1 METLGQQRRSWLVA
15 LSLSVFCGLLGADRF
30 YLGKVGTGFLKLIT
44 AGGLG
49 LWWLADVT
57 LIATERATDAQGLS
71 LERKDRIALA
81 LRGVWLVLFCA
92 SPVLLM
98 GTFVGGILLA
108 VTTIIKSSD
117 AYKIAT
123 EYVSKD
129 ERVIAEIGE
138 VTGFGFLPGGN
149 ISTSGPTGGAEL
161 SIGVQ
166 GDRGDGTLYIEL
178 TKALGEW
185 RIIQA
190 EFETASGRR
199 FNLLMPSD
207 NALRELVTG
216 TLLEFDGAIQA
227 GDFRS
232 FHAAIADMWKSQ
244 ITPDQLLEAF
254 QAFILDE
261 VQIGGVRDVA
271 PVFDEPPAIGED
283 GILTLA
289 GHVPTTPLRVLFN
302 LRYRYE
308 HPAWKLMGIRVSL
321 RE

>member
-1 METLGQQRRSWLVA
+1 METPGQQQRNWLVA
-15 LSLSVFCGLLGADRF
+15 LSLSVFCGVLGADRF
-30 YLGKVGTGFLKLIT
+30 YLGKIGTGFLKLMT

-49 LWWLADVT
+49 IWWLIDVI

-71 LERKDRIALA
+71 LERSDRMARS

-92 SPVLLM
+92 SPILVM
-98 GTFVGGILLA
+98 GTLVGGILFA
-108 VTTIIKSSD
+108 VTTIMKSSD

-123 EYVSKD
+123 EYVSRD

-149 ISTSGPTGGAEL
+149 ISTSGPTGEAEL
-161 SIGVQ
+161 SIHAQ
-166 GDRGDGTLYIEL
+166 GDRGSGTLYIEL

-185 RIIQA
+185 KIVKA
-190 EFETASGRR
+190 EFETSAGRR
-199 FNLLMPSD
+199 FDLLMPGD
-207 NALRELVTG
+207 QALRGLVTE
-216 TLLEFDGAIQA
+216 TLLEFDAAIQA
-227 GDFRS
+227 QDFSS
-232 FHAAIADMWKSQ
+232 FHAALAEIWKSQ
-244 ITPDQLLEAF
+244 ITPDQLQEAF
-254 QAFILDE
+254 QTFILDE

-289 GHVPTTPLRVLFN
+289 GYFPTTPLRVLFN
-302 LRYRYE
+302 LKYRYE
-308 HPAWKLMGIRVSL
+308 HPTWKLTGIRVSL

>member
-1 METLGQQRRSWLVA
+1 
-15 LSLSVFCGLLGADRF
+15 
-30 YLGKVGTGFLKLIT
+30 
-44 AGGLG
+44 
-49 LWWLADVT
+49 
-57 LIATERATDAQGLS
+57 
-71 LERKDRIALA
+71 
-81 LRGVWLVLFCA
+81 VWLVLFCA
-92 SPVLLM
+92 SPVVFM
-98 GTFVGGILLA
+98 GTLVGGILLA

-129 ERVIAEIGE
+129 ERVITEIGD

-149 ISTSGPTGGAEL
+149 ISTSGPTGEAEL

-190 EFETASGRR
+190 EFEASSGRR

-227 GDFRS
+227 RDFSS

-244 ITPDQLLEAF
+244 ITADQLQEAF
-254 QAFILDE
+254 QAFIMDE